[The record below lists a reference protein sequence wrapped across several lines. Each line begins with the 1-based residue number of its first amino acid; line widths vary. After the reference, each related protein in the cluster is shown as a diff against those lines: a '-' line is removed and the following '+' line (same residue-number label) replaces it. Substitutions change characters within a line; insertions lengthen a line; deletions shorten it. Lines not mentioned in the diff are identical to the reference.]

1 MLPVFRPVLGVAGL
15 PDHVGRLTP
24 GHIYCVAADYRAL
37 RLQLLARSL
46 QESLALGVHVLL
58 VASADPWLAGLPALL
73 PHRRSG
79 RLRELAADELSHRLR
94 AEPQSALEWISTQ
107 LPASGGLVLID
118 DAQALFELDDAAA
131 AMLWASRWRPWAVI
145 GKRVVLALVNARAVS
160 ARRDAA
166 IEPPTRAFD
175 GFALV
180 RAGNRQASLEV
191 RHWTDEAGMPG
202 RHPTWLLRPDPRRD
216 LVAKADRRGGHGDVK
231 EHDRILVATRRA
243 AADFPAGLPDWMVV
257 DGWAAAVQLVRGARA
272 GALVLH
278 FQRPQ
283 DFRTLARAVAVVR
296 THAAAPL
303 AVVVRETGGRL
314 RIAQQI
320 ALLRLGASLIVTR
333 GADATRVRLAAER
346 FAVNV
351 RSTRMPET
359 DVERV
364 ISEADAAVTPGACLP
379 SVFRHEAQ
387 RLLDGTDEELQHVLL
402 RLEAVGDGVA
412 RLVDIATQRSRD
424 ALMCEHG
431 HGLWLLLCGCAPEQ
445 VDGVLG
451 RLFGKRFAG
460 LFAQR
465 TVHAQRDAIRRA
477 LAALPPDDG
486 GSTSSPGAATS
497 SAER

>member
-1 MLPVFRPVLGVAGL
+1 MLGVAGL
-15 PDHVGRLTP
+15 PDHIGRLTP
-24 GHIYCVAADYRAL
+24 GHVYCVAADYRAL

-46 QESLALGVHVLL
+46 QESLAQGVQVLL
-58 VASADPWLAGLPALL
+58 IASADPWLAGLPSLQ

-79 RLRELAADELSHRLR
+79 RLREVDSGEWSHRLR
-94 AEPQSALEWISTQ
+94 TSPESALGWAGSQ

-118 DAQALFELDDAAA
+118 DAQALFALSDATA
-131 AMLWASRWRPWAVI
+131 AMSWVERWRAWAVH
-145 GKRVVLALVNARAVS
+145 GKRVVLALINAPIGS
-160 ARRDAA
+160 ACGPGL
-166 IEPPTRAFD
+166 EPATRAFD

-180 RAGNRQASLEV
+180 RAGGRQANLEI
-191 RHWTDEAGMPG
+191 RQWTDEAVAPG
-202 RHPTWLLRPDPRRD
+202 HHPAWLLRPDLRRD
-216 LVAKADRRGGHGDVK
+216 LVAQADRRGAPDSAS
-231 EHDRILVATRRA
+231 EHDRTLIATRRA
-243 AADFPAGLPDWMVV
+243 AADFPPGLADWTVV
-257 DGWAAAVQLVRGARA
+257 DGWAAAVHLAHGTRA

-283 DFRTLARAVAVVR
+283 DFRTLARAVAAVR
-296 THAAAPL
+296 MHGPASL
-303 AVVVRETGGRL
+303 AVVIRETGGRL

-320 ALLRLGASLIVTR
+320 ALLRLGASLIVTH
-333 GADATRVRLAAER
+333 GTDAARVRLAAER
-346 FAVNV
+346 FAVDG
-351 RSTRMPET
+351 RSSHPLEA

-364 ISEADAAVTPGACLP
+364 IGEVDAAVAPGACLP
-379 SVFRHEAQ
+379 SVFKREAL

-412 RLVDIATQRSRD
+412 RLVDIATRRTRD

-451 RLFGKRFAG
+451 RLFGARFAR

-465 TVHAQRDAIRRA
+465 TVHAQRDAIWRA
-477 LAALPPDDG
+477 LAALPHEGDG
-486 GSTSSPGAATS
+486 PTSLPGAATS